1 MTNYKVL
8 KQIRVGDKLFE
19 PGDIVPET
27 QDRDWS
33 MLVRFKLVEPSQEK
47 TVTASQAYTKLLTNQ
62 EVSVTDKA
70 KPIIKEE
77 EKGWIKVYV
86 DGEQIGKATRDMSEA
101 KKIAKEWQEA
111 NK

>member
-1 MTNYKVL
+1 MTNYKVI
-8 KQIRVGDKLFE
+8 KQIRVGDTIFE
-19 PGDIVPET
+19 PGDVVPET
-27 QDRDWS
+27 QDRDWV
-33 MLVRFKLVEPSQEK
+33 MLVRLKLVEPSQEK
-47 TVTASQAYTKLLTNQ
+47 TTAASAQPTIPLTNQ
-62 EVSVTDKA
+62 EVSVTDKS